1 MLTANNGGNSQQY
14 NECLCL
20 DWEQEIASSSTSL
33 NGLLKKNKKEKILAF
48 SNFLGRLI
56 LRKIDG
62 DN

>member
-1 MLTANNGGNSQQY
+1 MGGILTTEQY

-33 NGLLKKNKKEKILAF
+33 NGLFKEEQKRKILAF

-56 LRKIDG
+56 VRKIDG